1 MLTSANIFHYGNCSK
16 CGCMKN
22 DVRATLSHLF
32 LPHTCEQISD
42 YNVYCKGC
50 SKARD
55 KETHMVEKGKF
66 YKMSVIEIQLDYFRL
81 NKRLFYADSPK
92 TVQVREINRLI
103 DYYEDEDTRIN
114 KVLNTFF
121 KDNYFLLSVY
131 IIPDVYDRHI
141 LYDKTMELQMAEE
154 GYFSYNK
161 RLYEI
166 RPMILNLLWMYVVD
180 MIDDGY
186 HLVDLG
192 STKRD

>member
-1 MLTSANIFHYGNCSK
+1 MSGNTFHYGNCSK

-22 DVRATLSHLF
+22 DVRVTLSRVS
-32 LPHTCEQISD
+32 PAYNICEQISD
-42 YNVYCKGC
+42 YNVYWKGC

-55 KETHMVEKGKF
+55 KETHMIKKGRFFKR
-66 YKMSVIEIQLDYFRL
+66 SVIEIQLDYFRL
-81 NKRLFYADSPK
+81 NKRLVYADSPK
-92 TVQVREINRLI
+92 TVKVREMNRLV
-103 DYYEDEDTRIN
+103 DYFYEDEDKRIN
-114 KVLNTFF
+114 RVLHRFF